1 MDTAS
6 EISWKEGYGV
16 IQHQPETIARIQ
28 EMVPYL
34 KENSLL
40 APDVDPYALLH
51 AADRLAN
58 AGMWL
63 VAHMTY
69 TRKVYLDG
77 RVLVADD
84 FKREPEGHTGAS
96 LNMIPGYVG
105 YMVMNAIMGKTRAW
119 VIGQGHAVAAIDS
132 VNLLLDNMTDAHKER
147 YSLSDEGLTR
157 YVRDFYSCI
166 LNAQGKQDT
175 PLGSHVNPNTAGGHM
190 ESGYLG
196 FTEVQYA
203 HMPLP
208 GERLVAFLS
217 DGAFEEQRGSDWTP
231 RWWREEDSGLI
242 TPIMIANGRRID
254 QRSTMS
260 MSGGVEWFV
269 NYLKLHNFD
278 PFVFDGRDPA
288 AFAWA
293 IFESER
299 RLKHEAK
306 EIDSIDKYEL
316 PIPYGIAVAPKGA
329 GFYNEGTNFAHN
341 LPLVTNPSQ
350 DHIAANRFN
359 THAKKLYVPEADLRK
374 AIATINNHEHT
385 KRQRER
391 DNPVANRDV
400 HIEHEPALQYLEIS
414 EDRLHQPKEQYIAPI
429 KGIDRSYIATVLANP
444 QLRPRV
450 GNPDEM
456 TSNRMTETLQELKFR
471 VTHPEGGISESV
483 FGKVIT
489 ALNEEAIAGAA
500 FGNKGGINIIVTY
513 EAFGS
518 KIFGEARQEV
528 IFSKHKSEKGR
539 PAKWLS
545 VPLVLT
551 SHSWENGK
559 NELSHQDSSMAES
572 MFAETSD
579 ISRVFFPADY
589 NVSVAVMEQLFKT
602 QGQIWTIVVS
612 KRITPHWFTRD
623 ESRTLVANGGM
634 VIPWL
639 GHKQSESKLCFI
651 AMGTYQLM
659 EIMKASVRLTEK
671 DVPHRVAYIL
681 EPGRFRLPRNE
692 GEAHHL
698 APEETRNAIFNH
710 DTQSYIMVT
719 HTRPELFIG
728 AMMHNFSG
736 KTIRGVGFINQGGTL
751 AADGMLYVNKSS
763 WAHLLQQAAQVLNK
777 SENDLLSG
785 EELDA
790 LYGKRTPDG
799 IIHPEKSI

>member
-1 MDTAS
+1 MDTAH
-6 EISWKEGYGV
+6 EIAWREGYGV
-16 IQHQPETIARIQ
+16 IQHQPETIDRVK
-28 EMVPYL
+28 EMVEYL
-34 KENSLL
+34 QQNDLL

-51 AADRLAN
+51 AADRIAN

-63 VAHMTY
+63 VVHMTY
-69 TRKVYLDG
+69 TRNVYLDG
-77 RVLVADD
+77 RVLEAND

-105 YMVMNAIMGKTRAW
+105 YMAINAMMGKTRGW

-132 VNLLLDNMTDAHKER
+132 VNLLLDNMTEAHRER
-147 YSLSDEGLTR
+147 YALSDQGLTR
-157 YVRDFYSCI
+157 YVRDFYSCM
-166 LNAQGKQDT
+166 LNAQGIQDT
-175 PLGSHVNPNTAGGHM
+175 PLGSHINPNTAGGHM

-260 MSGGVEWFV
+260 MSGGVDWFV
-269 NYLKLHNFD
+269 SYLKLHNFD

-288 AFAWA
+288 AFTWA

-316 PIPYGIAVAPKGA
+316 AIPYGIAVAPKGA

-341 LPLVTNPSQ
+341 LPLITNPSQ

-359 THAKKLYVPEADLRK
+359 THARKLFVPEEDLRK
-374 AIATINNHEHT
+374 AISAINNHDRSN
-385 KRQRER
+385 RQKER
-391 DNPVANRDV
+391 DNPIANRDV
-400 HIEHEPALQYLEIS
+400 TLQHEAALQYLEIAS
-414 EDRLHQPKEQYIAPI
+414 ERLKQPKEQYIAPI
-429 KGIDRSYIATVLANP
+429 KGIDRGFISTVLANP
-444 QLRPRV
+444 DIRPRV

-518 KIFGEARQEV
+518 KIFGEARQEI
-528 IFSKHKSEKGR
+528 IFSKHKTEKGK

-545 VPLVLT
+545 VPLILT

-579 ISRVFFPADY
+579 ISRVFFPPDY
-589 NVSVAVMEQLFKT
+589 NVSVAVMEKIFKT
-602 QGQIWTIVVS
+602 HGQIWTIVVS
-612 KRITPHWFTRD
+612 KRITPYWFTKD
-623 ESRTLVANGGM
+623 ESKTLVENGGM

-639 GHKQSESKLCFI
+639 GHKQSESTLCFI
-651 AMGTYQLM
+651 AIGTYQLM
-659 EIMKASVRLTEK
+659 EIIKASARLTEK
-671 DVPHRVAYIL
+671 DIPHRVAYIL
-681 EPGRFRLPRNE
+681 EPGRFRMPRNE
-692 GEAHHL
+692 GEMQHQ
-698 APEETRNAIFNH
+698 APQETQRAIFPPE
-710 DTQSYIMVT
+710 TQAYILVS

-728 AMMHNFSG
+728 AFFHHLNG
-736 KTIRGVGFINQGGTL
+736 KSVHGAGFINQGGTL
-751 AADGMLYVNKSS
+751 AADGMLYVNKTS
-763 WAHLLQQAAQVLNK
+763 WAHLLQYAAQALHKPEQDVLT
-777 SENDLLSG
+777 ED
-785 EELDA
+785 ELAA
-790 LYGKRTPDG
+790 LTGKRSPDG
-799 IIHPEKSI
+799 IIHPEKII